1 MASTVEGAVAPAGSI
16 PLAVLGDSN
25 SHSYQD
31 RLSFPVGAAVRGG
44 ALRASTF
51 QWTEVL
57 ARLRPNQIDQ
67 GPWGAWGQRAR
78 VQVLRETLG
87 MPAEQWPKKEDYRY
101 NLAFTGSNCADLLSG
116 RQQQARRLVE
126 LMDLEPERWKR
137 GVVVIRMGTNDWKP
151 VLDQQARDPSAFE
164 VVAARSRCADAI
176 GGTVALIRA
185 AHPATRILL
194 VGISNEAD
202 DPAFHDRWRSAAE
215 SANINAALDG
225 FNAAIRGIAKDHP
238 NVAFF
243 DDLAW
248 SKSRWG
254 ARDQAGKPAFK
265 TLVIGNLLRV
275 TNTAG
280 DTPDNALLADSH
292 YGLAANTVWAQAL
305 VARLNEAFGLK
316 LTPIS
321 DAEVLRFLE
330 SVIGTSKV
338 KAPGS

>member
-1 MASTVEGAVAPAGSI
+1 MASTVEGPVAPAGSI

-31 RLSFPVGAAVRGG
+31 RQTFPAGSPARGG
-44 ALRASTF
+44 ALQASTF

-57 ARLRPNQIDQ
+57 ARLRPNEIDQ
-67 GPWGAWGQRAR
+67 GPWGVWGQRAR
-78 VQVLRETLG
+78 VLVLRETLG
-87 MPAEQWPKKEDYRY
+87 LPVEQWPKKEDYRY
-101 NLAFTGSNCADLLSG
+101 NLAFTGSNCADLLSS
-116 RQQQARRLVE
+116 RQQQAQRLVE
-126 LMDLEPERWKR
+126 LMDLDRERWKR

-151 VLDQQARDPSAFE
+151 VLDQQARDPSALE
-164 VVAARSRCADAI
+164 VQAARTRCADAI

-185 AHPATRILL
+185 AHPSTRILL

-202 DPAFHDRWRSAAE
+202 DPAFHARWQSAAE
-215 SANINAALDG
+215 SANIDKALDG
-225 FNAAIRGIAKDHP
+225 FNAAIRDIAKHHP

-243 DDLAW
+243 DDQAW

-254 ARDQAGKPAFK
+254 SRDPAGKPAFK
-265 TLVIGNLLRV
+265 TLVIGSLRV

-280 DTPDNALLADSH
+280 DTPNNALLADSH
-292 YGLAANTVWAQAL
+292 YGLVANALWAQSL

-330 SVIGTSKV
+330 TAIGTPKAR
-338 KAPGS
+338 APGS